1 MSPNALH
8 PSTHHHTKPIKTH
21 TMKLHRMLATIVA
34 TAALAIPAF
43 AADETPLGE
52 QMEKFSKSLKAIGRA
67 AKEGNISKELV
78 AKVDDAKAAAQ
89 AALKFEPAKTKE
101 IPAAEKEKFL
111 ADYKAS
117 MEETIKTLDELK
129 AAVESGKADA
139 VSKVMEKLNGQKKE
153 GHKKFQKEE

>member
-1 MSPNALH
+1 MRCIHAR
-8 PSTHHHTKPIKTH
+8 TTKTKPIKPNH
-21 TMKLHRMLATIVA
+21 MKLHRMLATVLA
-34 TAALAIPAF
+34 AAALALPAF

-52 QMEKFSKSLKAIGRA
+52 QMEKFSKALKAIGRA
-67 AKEGNISKELV
+67 AKEGNVSKDLA

-89 AALKFEPAKTKE
+89 KALTFEPAKTKE
-101 IPAAEKEKFL
+101 IPAGEKEKFL
-111 ADYKAS
+111 ADYKKS

-129 AAVESGKADA
+129 AAVETGKADA